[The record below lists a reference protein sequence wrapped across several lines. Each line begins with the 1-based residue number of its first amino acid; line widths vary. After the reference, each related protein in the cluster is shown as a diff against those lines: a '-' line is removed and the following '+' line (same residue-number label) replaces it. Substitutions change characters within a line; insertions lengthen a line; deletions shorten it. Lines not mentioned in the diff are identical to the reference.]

1 VASTD
6 AETRVPRLLATP
18 AVVLAQRGQEALRM
32 LSGAFARVGLK
43 PRQCQAILLLDEH
56 GCMTQRDLGEAMG
69 VDPSILVGLLN
80 PLEEEGLI
88 SRERDADDRRRHNI
102 SLTRKGRDRLK
113 KIERE
118 QAAAEDAYF
127 AELEPAEVEQLRE
140 LLSRAG
146 AHLDGSEPADDVEP
160 C

>member
-1 VASTD
+1 
-6 AETRVPRLLATP
+6 
-18 AVVLAQRGQEALRM
+18 VVLAQRGQEALRM
-32 LSGAFARVGLK
+32 LSTAYARAGLK

-56 GCMTQRDLGEAMG
+56 DCMTQRDLGEAMG

-88 SRERDADDRRRHNI
+88 SRERDAGDRRRHNI

-127 AELEPAEVEQLRE
+127 AELEPSEVEQLCD

-146 AHLDGSEPADDVEP
+146 ANLAGVQPADDVEP

>member
-1 VASTD
+1 MDPTA
-6 AETRVPRLLATP
+6 AETQTPSPLATP
-18 AVVLAQRGQEALRM
+18 VVLLAQRGQEALRV
-32 LSGAFARVGLK
+32 LSAAYARVGLK
-43 PRQCQAILLLDEH
+43 PRQCQAVLLLDEH
-56 GCMTQRDLGEAMG
+56 GSMTQRELGGAMG

-88 SRERDADDRRRHNI
+88 SRERDAGDRRRHNI
-102 SLTRKGRDRLK
+102 SLTRKGRERLT

-140 LLSRAG
+140 LLSRVG
-146 AHLDGSEPADDVEP
+146 AHLDGVEPGGDVEP

>member
-1 VASTD
+1 
-6 AETRVPRLLATP
+6 
-18 AVVLAQRGQEALRM
+18 M
-32 LSGAFARVGLK
+32 K
-43 PRQCQAILLLDEH
+43 
-56 GCMTQRDLGEAMG
+56 
-69 VDPSILVGLLN
+69 LLN

-88 SRERDADDRRRHNI
+88 SRERDACDRRRHNI
-102 SLTRKGRDRLK
+102 SLTRKGHDRLK

-127 AELEPAEVEQLRE
+127 AELEPSEVEQLRE

-146 AHLDGSEPADDVEP
+146 AHVDGIEPADDVEP